1 MFHGTLSSE
10 LTCEKFYKDNAE
22 AVLRNRNA
30 ITETKKQGM
39 LVVQA
44 FQNSAAALAAA
55 AAL

>member
-1 MFHGTLSSE
+1 MLYGTLCSE
-10 LTCEKFYKDNAE
+10 LTCENFYKDNAE

>member
-1 MFHGTLSSE
+1 MLYGTLSSE
-10 LTCEKFYKDNAE
+10 LTCENFYKDNAE